1 MGGLSLC
8 GERIMFNYIIKRLL
22 QSVPL
27 LIGVSLIAFFI
38 MHLAP
43 GGPLAVYTLNP
54 SITAQDVEAIKVIF
68 GLDQPIHV
76 QYSKWALGMLKGNW
90 GTTFFGGRP
99 VFDVIVERI
108 PATFILMGSAMSIS
122 IMIGMGIGI
131 LGAFRRYSIF
141 DYAATT
147 GAMVALSF
155 PTFWF
160 GLMAIYIFSLK
171 LGWFPSG
178 GMFTLGGEEGVFDL
192 LRHLVLPTMV
202 LALVLVAQ
210 WSRYSRSSF
219 LEVIHQ
225 DYIRTARSK
234 GLRGEK
240 ILFRH
245 ALPNAL
251 APLIAL
257 AGVQIPWLFSGAL
270 VTETIFGWPGM
281 GRLFVDALTM
291 KEYPVLM
298 GMVMI
303 TALAVILGNLMADL
317 VNAMI
322 DPRIRLE

>member
-1 MGGLSLC
+1 MSK
-8 GERIMFNYIIKRLL
+8 YIIKRLL
-22 QSVPL
+22 QSIPL
-27 LIGVSLIAFFI
+27 LIGVSVIAFSI

-54 SITAQDVEAIKVIF
+54 SITAQDIDKIKVIF
-68 GLDQPIHV
+68 GLDQPVHI
-76 QYSKWALGMLKGNW
+76 QYCKWALGIFTGNW
-90 GTTFFGGRP
+90 GKTFFGGRP

-108 PATFILMGSAMSIS
+108 PATFLLMGSAMSIAV
-122 IMIGMGIGI
+122 IIGMGIGI
-131 LGAFRRYSIF
+131 LGAFKRYSIF
-141 DYAATT
+141 DYLATT
-147 GAMVALSF
+147 GAMIALSF

-178 GMFTLGGEEGVFDL
+178 GMYTLGGEEGIWDL
-192 LRHLVLPTMV
+192 LRHLVLPTVV

-210 WSRYSRSSF
+210 WSRYTRSSF

-234 GLRGEK
+234 GVRGGK
-240 ILFRH
+240 ILLKH

-257 AGVQIPWLFSGAL
+257 AGVQLPWLFSGAL
-270 VTETIFGWPGM
+270 VAETIFGWPGM

-291 KEYPVLM
+291 KEYPILM

-303 TALAVILGNLMADL
+303 TALAVIIGNLIADL
-317 VNAMI
+317 ANALI

>member
-1 MGGLSLC
+1 MLQ
-8 GERIMFNYIIKRLL
+8 YIIKRLL
-22 QSVPL
+22 QAIPL
-27 LIGVSLIAFFI
+27 LIGVSIIGFAM

-54 SITAQDVEAIKVIF
+54 TITAQDIERIKHIF
-68 GLDQPIHV
+68 GLDQPIHI
-76 QYSKWALGMLKGNW
+76 QYLKWAYGIFTGNW
-90 GTTFFGGRP
+90 GFTFFGGRP
-99 VFDVIVERI
+99 VLQVILERF
-108 PATFILMGSAMSIS
+108 PATFLLMGSAMSLAIL
-122 IMIGMGIGI
+122 IGMLIGI
-131 LGAFRRYSIF
+131 LGAVRRYSIF
-141 DYAATT
+141 DYLATT

-160 GLMAIYIFSLK
+160 GLMTIFIFSLK
-171 LGWFPSG
+171 LGWLPSG
-178 GMFTLGGEEGVFDL
+178 GMYTLGGEEDILDL
-192 LRHLVLPTMV
+192 FRHLILPTMV

-225 DYIRTARSK
+225 DYIRTAKSK
-234 GLRGEK
+234 GLSAGR
-240 ILFRH
+240 ILLRH
-245 ALPNAL
+245 AFPNAV

-257 AGVQIPWLFSGAL
+257 AGIQLPWLFSGAL

-298 GMVMI
+298 GMIMI
-303 TALAVILGNLMADL
+303 TAMFVIIGNLVAD
-317 VNAMI
+317 VTNALI

>member
-1 MGGLSLC
+1 VLQ
-8 GERIMFNYIIKRLL
+8 YIIKRLL
-22 QSVPL
+22 QAIPL
-27 LIGVSLIAFFI
+27 LIGVSIIGFAM

-54 SITAQDVEAIKVIF
+54 TITAQDIERIKHVF
-68 GLDQPIHV
+68 GLDQPIHI
-76 QYSKWALGMLKGNW
+76 QYVKWAYGIFTGNW
-90 GTTFFGGRP
+90 GFTFFGGRP
-99 VFDVIVERI
+99 VLNVILERF
-108 PATFILMGSAMSIS
+108 PATLLLMGSGMSLAI
-122 IMIGMGIGI
+122 IIGMLIGI
-131 LGAFRRYSIF
+131 LGAVRRYSIF
-141 DYAATT
+141 DYLATT

-160 GLMAIYIFSLK
+160 GLMTIFIFSLK
-171 LGWFPSG
+171 LGWLPSG
-178 GMFTLGGEEGVFDL
+178 GMFTLGGEENILDL
-192 LRHLVLPTMV
+192 FKHLILPTVV

-225 DYIRTARSK
+225 DYIRTAKSK
-234 GLRGEK
+234 GLSGRR

-245 ALPNAL
+245 AFPNAV

-257 AGVQIPWLFSGAL
+257 AGIQLPWLFSGAL

-298 GMVMI
+298 GMIMI
-303 TALAVILGNLMADL
+303 TAIFVIIGNLLAD
-317 VNAMI
+317 VINALI

>member
-1 MGGLSLC
+1 LLQ
-8 GERIMFNYIIKRLL
+8 YVIKRIL
-22 QSVPL
+22 QAIPL
-27 LIGVSLIAFFI
+27 LIGVSIIGFSM

-54 SITAQDVEAIKVIF
+54 TITAQDIERIKQVF
-68 GLDQPIHV
+68 GLDQPLHI
-76 QYSKWALGMLKGNW
+76 QYFKWAYGIFTGNW
-90 GTTFFGGRP
+90 GYTFFGGRP
-99 VFDVIVERI
+99 VLNVILERF
-108 PATFILMGSAMSIS
+108 PATLLLMGSGMSLAI
-122 IMIGMGIGI
+122 IMGMLIGI
-131 LGAFRRYSIF
+131 LGAVRRYSIF
-141 DYAATT
+141 DYLATS

-160 GLMAIYIFSLK
+160 GLMTIFIFSLK
-171 LGWFPSG
+171 LGWLPSG
-178 GMFTLGGEEGVFDL
+178 GMYTLGGEEDIL
-192 LRHLVLPTMV
+192 DIIRHLILPTVV

-225 DYIRTARSK
+225 DYIRTAKSK
-234 GLRGEK
+234 GLSGGR

-245 ALPNAL
+245 AFPNAV

-257 AGVQIPWLFSGAL
+257 AGIQLPWLFSGAL

-303 TALAVILGNLMADL
+303 TAIFVIIGNLLAD
-317 VNAMI
+317 VMNAII
-322 DPRIRLE
+322 DPRIRLQ

>member
-1 MGGLSLC
+1 VLQ
-8 GERIMFNYIIKRLL
+8 YIIKRLL
-22 QSVPL
+22 QAIPL
-27 LIGVSLIAFFI
+27 LIGVSIIGFAM

-54 SITAQDVEAIKVIF
+54 TITAQDIERIKHVF
-68 GLDQPIHV
+68 GLDQPIHI
-76 QYSKWALGMLKGNW
+76 QYVKWAYGIFTGNW
-90 GTTFFGGRP
+90 GFTFFGGRP
-99 VFDVIVERI
+99 VLDVILERF
-108 PATFILMGSAMSIS
+108 PATFLLMGSGMSLAI
-122 IMIGMGIGI
+122 IIGMLIGI
-131 LGAFRRYSIF
+131 LGAVRRYSIF
-141 DYAATT
+141 DYLATT

-160 GLMAIYIFSLK
+160 GLMTIFIFSLK
-171 LGWFPSG
+171 LGWLPSG
-178 GMFTLGGEEGVFDL
+178 GMFTLGGEEDILDL
-192 LRHLVLPTMV
+192 FRHLILPTVV

-225 DYIRTARSK
+225 DYIRTAKSK
-234 GLRGEK
+234 GLSGRR

-245 ALPNAL
+245 AFPNAV

-257 AGVQIPWLFSGAL
+257 AGIQLPWLFSGAL

-303 TALAVILGNLMADL
+303 TAIFVIIGNLLAD
-317 VNAMI
+317 VINALI

>member
-1 MGGLSLC
+1 
-8 GERIMFNYIIKRLL
+8 MFQYIVKRLL
-22 QSVPL
+22 QAIPL
-27 LIGVSLIAFFI
+27 LIGVSIIGFGM

-54 SITAQDVEAIKVIF
+54 TITAQDIERIKQVF
-68 GLDQPIHV
+68 GLDQPIYI
-76 QYSKWALGMLKGNW
+76 QYLKWAYGIFTGNW
-90 GTTFFGGRP
+90 GNTFFGGRP
-99 VFDVIVERI
+99 VLHVIMERV
-108 PATFILMGSAMSIS
+108 PATLLLMGSGMSLAVL
-122 IMIGMGIGI
+122 IGMLIGI
-131 LGAFRRYSIF
+131 LGAVKRYSVF
-141 DYAATT
+141 DYLATT

-160 GLMAIYIFSLK
+160 GLMTIFIFALK
-171 LGWFPSG
+171 LGWLPSG
-178 GMFTLGGEEGVFDL
+178 GMFTLGGDEGMLDL
-192 LRHLVLPTMV
+192 IRHLILPTVV

-210 WSRYSRSSF
+210 WSRYTRSSF

-234 GLRGEK
+234 GLSGSR

-245 ALPNAL
+245 AFPNAV

-257 AGVQIPWLFSGAL
+257 AGVQLPWLFSGAL

-298 GMVMI
+298 GMIIV
-303 TALAVILGNLMADL
+303 TAGAVIIGNLLADV
-317 VNAMI
+317 VNAII

>member
-1 MGGLSLC
+1 
-8 GERIMFNYIIKRLL
+8 MFQYILKRLM
-22 QSVPL
+22 QAIPL
-27 LIGVSLIAFFI
+27 LIGVSIIGFAM

-54 SITAQDVEAIKVIF
+54 TITAQDIERIKHVF
-68 GLDQPIHV
+68 GLDQPLHI
-76 QYSKWALGMLKGNW
+76 QYLKWAWGIFTGNW

-99 VFDVIVERI
+99 VLDVILERM
-108 PATFILMGSAMSIS
+108 PATFLLMGSGMDVAVL
-122 IMIGMGIGI
+122 IGMLIGI
-131 LGAFRRYSIF
+131 LGAVKRYSVF
-141 DYAATT
+141 DYLATT

-160 GLMAIYIFSLK
+160 GLMTIFIFALK
-171 LGWFPSG
+171 LRWLPSG
-178 GMFTLGGEEGVFDL
+178 GMYTLGGEEGLLDL
-192 LRHLVLPTMV
+192 MTHLILPTMV

-210 WSRYSRSSF
+210 WSRYTRSSF

-225 DYIRTARSK
+225 DYIRTATSK
-234 GLRGEK
+234 GLSRGR

-245 ALPNAL
+245 AFPNAV

-257 AGVQIPWLFSGAL
+257 AGVQLPWLFSGAL

-298 GMVMI
+298 GMIMI
-303 TALAVILGNLMADL
+303 TAMAVIIGNLLAD
-317 VNAMI
+317 VINALI